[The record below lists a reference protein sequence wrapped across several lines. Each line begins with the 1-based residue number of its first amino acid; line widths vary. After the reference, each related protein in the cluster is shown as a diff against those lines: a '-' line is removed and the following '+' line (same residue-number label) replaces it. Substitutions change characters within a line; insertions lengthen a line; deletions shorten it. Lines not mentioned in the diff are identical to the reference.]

1 MDKFIV
7 MGGNRLN
14 GEITLHAAKNAVLP
28 LLSCCLL
35 CEEEVVLRDCQPLSD
50 VKKMTE
56 IIVRMGGKAY
66 FENDDLHVDCSNA
79 EFMPIDAEL
88 TKSIRSSIFMLGS
101 LLGRFGKAEVSYP
114 GGCEIGKRPIDIHI
128 AGLQKLGVK
137 IAETE
142 KYIVCDGKNLHSGII
157 NLSMP
162 SVGAT
167 ENMIMAAVLTKG
179 STVINNAAKE
189 PEIIDLQ
196 NFINALGGK
205 VKGAGGD
212 TIIVE
217 GVERLHG
224 CKYRPVSDRIAAGT
238 YLTMCAAC
246 GGEIVL
252 NNCDI
257 KGLRSVIDVLK
268 SCGCRISEEGDLL
281 RLSSDGKLRNAAL
294 LRTGP
299 FPAFPTDMQPQVCAL
314 LSVADGVSLIEETV
328 FENRFKYVS
337 QLEIMGADIALDG
350 RRALITGVSR
360 LHANIIEA
368 EDLRGGAA
376 LVTAALMA
384 DGVSTVYGVE
394 HIDRGYYKIEDELTR
409 LGADIVRVS
418 NKLFQ
423 KRKTIA

>member
-14 GEITLHAAKNAVLP
+14 GEITLHAAKNAILP

-179 STVINNAAKE
+179 KTVINNVAKE

-246 GGEIVL
+246 GGEIAL

-418 NKLFQ
+418 K
-423 KRKTIA
+423 

>member
-179 STVINNAAKE
+179 KTVINNAAKE

-246 GGEIVL
+246 GGEIAL

-268 SCGCRISEEGDLL
+268 SCGCRIREEGDLL

-418 NKLFQ
+418 K
-423 KRKTIA
+423 